1 LRSEGKADVE
11 IWTAGWVLP
20 VGAPPL
26 EAGAVGVQ
34 DGRITWVGRRDDP
47 SRPQGAT
54 KDFGPGVLLPGLVN
68 AHCHLELSHLAG
80 RLPDTRDFVS
90 WVEALIAA
98 RAADPP
104 EVVEAR
110 ATEAIAALAAS
121 GTVAVGDVSNSLVHL
136 GALVRSP
143 LAAAVVFYELL
154 AWDPEKATAVLEF
167 ARARARDAGEELP
180 SRVEIRLAAHAP
192 HSVSPP
198 LLRALGEDGGP
209 ASMHLAES
217 GAEVEFLATGN
228 GSWGGFLGRRGLGHV
243 AFTPSGQS
251 PVQYAESMG
260 ILHPALVAAHC
271 VQADD
276 ADLALL
282 ARRHVAVALCPRSN
296 LRLGVGLPRLEA
308 MRAAGVRLCLGTDSL
323 ASADSLDLM
332 EDVAVLRK
340 AFPAVEPASF
350 VTMATQGGAEA
361 LGLADLGVIAPGK
374 RAALA
379 YAPAD
384 RVPADPWAHVVD
396 GGRLRRAA

>member
-1 LRSEGKADVE
+1 
-11 IWTAGWVLP
+11 
-20 VGAPPL
+20 
-26 EAGAVGVQ
+26 
-34 DGRITWVGRRDDP
+34 
-47 SRPQGAT
+47 
-54 KDFGPGVLLPGLVN
+54 
-68 AHCHLELSHLAG
+68 
-80 RLPDTRDFVS
+80 
-90 WVEALIAA
+90 
-98 RAADPP
+98 
-104 EVVEAR
+104 
-110 ATEAIAALAAS
+110 
-121 GTVAVGDVSNSLVHL
+121 
-136 GALVRSP
+136 
-143 LAAAVVFYELL
+143 
-154 AWDPEKATAVLEF
+154 
-167 ARARARDAGEELP
+167 
-180 SRVEIRLAAHAP
+180 
-192 HSVSPP
+192 
-198 LLRALGEDGGP
+198 
-209 ASMHLAES
+209 MHLAES

>member
-1 LRSEGKADVE
+1 MLREAEADLE
-11 IWTAGWVLP
+11 IWTAGVVLP
-20 VGAPPL
+20 VGMPPI
-26 EAGAVGVQ
+26 EAGAVAVE
-34 DGRITWVGRRDDP
+34 DGRITWVGRRDDS
-47 SRPQGAT
+47 SRPPGVV

-98 RAADPP
+98 RASDPP
-104 EVVEAR
+104 EVVEQR
-110 ATEAIAALAAS
+110 AEEAIAAMAAT

-136 GALVRSP
+136 GALDRSP

-154 AWDPEKATAVLEF
+154 AWDPGKASAVLEF
-167 ARARARDAGEELP
+167 ARARAREAGEELSP
-180 SRVEIRLAAHAP
+180 RVEVRLAAHAP

-198 LLRALGEDGGP
+198 LLRALGREGGP
-209 ASMHLAES
+209 ASLHLAES
-217 GAEVEFLATGN
+217 RAEVEFLATGN
-228 GSWGGFLGRRGLGHV
+228 GSWGGFLERRGLGHV
-243 AFTPSGQS
+243 AFASPGQS

-260 ILHPALVAAHC
+260 VLHPTLVAAHC

-276 ADLALL
+276 ADLAVL
-282 ARRHVAVALCPRSN
+282 ARRGVAVALCPRSN
-296 LRLGVGLPRLEA
+296 QRLGVGLPRLEA
-308 MRAAGVRLCLGTDSL
+308 MRAAGLRLCLGTDSL

-332 EDVAVLRK
+332 EDVAVLRN
-340 AFPAVEPASF
+340 AFPGVEPRDF
-350 VTMATQGGAEA
+350 VTMATTGGALA
-361 LGLADLGVIAPGK
+361 LGLSDLGTIAPGK

-384 RVPADPWAHVVD
+384 RVPADPWTHVVD